1 MVADAISHYRIVRK
15 LGAGGMGEVYLAE
28 DTKLNRRVAIKLL
41 QQDLIGD
48 EDARKRLVQEAQAA
62 ASLDHPNICA
72 IHEVGEAEG
81 QCFIVMQFVEGEML
95 AERVNAGLTLEQTL
109 DVAIQIADALSEAHS
124 RGIVHR
130 DLKPQNIMISTSG
143 RVKVLDFGLAKF
155 SRPDALLDSQ
165 AGTMA
170 LTAPGVLIGTI
181 PYMSPEQL
189 EGKPADSRSDVFSVG
204 VILFEMVTG
213 RHPFVGD
220 TAATIAANILMRD
233 PPNVFELA
241 PHTPL
246 ELQRIIS
253 KALAKSR
260 EARYQSAIELLLD
273 LRDLRRNIELNA
285 DSISRQ
291 AMASFRSAASSINT
305 GQVAERLTE
314 SLGQMPT
321 GEVAARLRAMIFRPK
336 IAIPLAA
343 IIIITVA
350 AAVALRST
358 KSPTNRTINSLA
370 VLPFTEAN
378 PDPDSEYLSDGLT
391 EGLIT
396 SLSQLPRLK
405 VIAST
410 SVFRYRGQ
418 EIDPRQVGR
427 ALGVEAIVTGR
438 MVRRGDS
445 LAITVELVDTQDNSR
460 IWGDTLTKKV
470 SEVSTIASSL
480 SVQISN
486 RLQPKAGSE
495 TQSQASRRQTDNPEA
510 YRYYLQGRYY
520 WNRRMGG
527 ALKKAIENFQKAAE
541 IDPSYALAWAGI
553 AESWVLGGGASLP
566 PSEYIFKTREAVER
580 ALKLDDSLPE
590 AHAALAKLKANFE
603 WDWEGAERE
612 FKKTLELDPN
622 YAGAYAWYAEYLMT
636 MRRLDEAA
644 AMLKR
649 AYELDPLSL
658 DINTSLGDPLL
669 YAGDYDGAIA
679 AYKKALEI
687 DANFLVAHHKLA
699 IAYEMKGVHEA
710 AESECQNVLS
720 VATRY
725 YPALALLGYSYARA
739 GRMADARK
747 VLDQLMDISRKGHIS
762 TFNMVVIYAGLGDA
776 DQALDWLSKA
786 HEARDSN
793 LVDYGM
799 VPVIASLKS
808 HPRFRDLLRKMKLPQ
823 PQ

>member
-109 DVAIQIADALSEAHS
+109 DIAIQIADALSEAHS

-170 LTAPGVLIGTI
+170 MTAPGVLIGTI

-189 EGKPADSRSDVFSVG
+189 EGKPADSRSDIFSVG

-291 AMASFRSAASSINT
+291 AM
-305 GQVAERLTE
+305 
-314 SLGQMPT
+314 
-321 GEVAARLRAMIFRPK
+321 
-336 IAIPLAA
+336 
-343 IIIITVA
+343 
-350 AAVALRST
+350 
-358 KSPTNRTINSLA
+358 
-370 VLPFTEAN
+370 
-378 PDPDSEYLSDGLT
+378 
-391 EGLIT
+391 
-396 SLSQLPRLK
+396 
-405 VIAST
+405 
-410 SVFRYRGQ
+410 
-418 EIDPRQVGR
+418 
-427 ALGVEAIVTGR
+427 
-438 MVRRGDS
+438 
-445 LAITVELVDTQDNSR
+445 
-460 IWGDTLTKKV
+460 
-470 SEVSTIASSL
+470 
-480 SVQISN
+480 
-486 RLQPKAGSE
+486 
-495 TQSQASRRQTDNPEA
+495 
-510 YRYYLQGRYY
+510 
-520 WNRRMGG
+520 
-527 ALKKAIENFQKAAE
+527 
-541 IDPSYALAWAGI
+541 
-553 AESWVLGGGASLP
+553 
-566 PSEYIFKTREAVER
+566 
-580 ALKLDDSLPE
+580 
-590 AHAALAKLKANFE
+590 
-603 WDWEGAERE
+603 
-612 FKKTLELDPN
+612 
-622 YAGAYAWYAEYLMT
+622 
-636 MRRLDEAA
+636 
-644 AMLKR
+644 
-649 AYELDPLSL
+649 
-658 DINTSLGDPLL
+658 
-669 YAGDYDGAIA
+669 
-679 AYKKALEI
+679 
-687 DANFLVAHHKLA
+687 
-699 IAYEMKGVHEA
+699 
-710 AESECQNVLS
+710 
-720 VATRY
+720 
-725 YPALALLGYSYARA
+725 
-739 GRMADARK
+739 
-747 VLDQLMDISRKGHIS
+747 
-762 TFNMVVIYAGLGDA
+762 
-776 DQALDWLSKA
+776 
-786 HEARDSN
+786 
-793 LVDYGM
+793 
-799 VPVIASLKS
+799 
-808 HPRFRDLLRKMKLPQ
+808 
-823 PQ
+823 